1 MGIKTIFTNSTL
13 AKYGRAIRA
22 TPREVI
28 LNRDLLST
36 AVLYAMS
43 GIPLCWDQ
51 GSSST
56 IPSLPGFEQHFGIT
70 SSASQI
76 KDFISLVYIGAG
88 VGAGLSFFINDR
100 VGRLWSLRLYMF
112 IWILG
117 QLIATASP
125 NIGCLYF
132 ARIVSGFGI
141 GPLTVVG
148 PVSLAEIAPTEIRG
162 LITAWFSVVLLLSLF
177 VAAFTVYGV
186 FSNMAAT
193 RLQYQVVW
201 FSPCIFLALCIAAS
215 FFVCESPRWLFLKG
229 RREEGVRTL
238 EKLRGLPAEHP
249 RVHQEIHDIE
259 ESIAA
264 ETEKFDGQGRFAHM
278 KGIMKETFLVPANL
292 RRLQQAMISYA
303 LAQLSGANLVTSY
316 FVPILKLMGLASDNN
331 AKRALFLSCMY
342 SMAKFFFTVIASF
355 FFIDALG
362 RRRSLFIGIT
372 LQMSSDIYLGVFI
385 KYVQQS
391 TVNVAASQA
400 ATAFIFIH
408 GFGYAVGLLV
418 LPYVFAGEIWPNRI
432 RSFGGALTQCF
443 HWLFYYGVSA
453 GMPSLLSSMD
463 NWGAFIFFGGWCFV
477 SLIYVYLMVPE
488 IAGLSVEEID
498 DLFRGPWFNAYKRS
512 KQRTVITSVES
523 QETVEQCVTSE
534 ANTVK
539 GAKD

>member
-1 MGIKTIFTNSTL
+1 
-13 AKYGRAIRA
+13 
-22 TPREVI
+22 
-28 LNRDLLST
+28 
-36 AVLYAMS
+36 
-43 GIPLCWDQ
+43 
-51 GSSST
+51 
-56 IPSLPGFEQHFGIT
+56 
-70 SSASQI
+70 
-76 KDFISLVYIGAG
+76 
-88 VGAGLSFFINDR
+88 
-100 VGRLWSLRLYMF
+100 MF

-408 GFGYAVGLLV
+408 GFGYAVGKSLVVLSRRSLNGFSLSCWYRLVTDNRMFTGLLV

-523 QETVEQCVTSE
+523 QETVEQCV
-534 ANTVK
+534 
-539 GAKD
+539 